1 MCYCEASEF
10 PVMLSAALIFLPGF
24 FPISHRLSNI
34 ALVVNEV
41 SWMKWRKPKQK
52 TKTLNPNYK
61 ISAFSRCFEVM
72 EKIFN
77 DPTLS
82 HLKDLTVSNYP
93 DRVLHSQTAGLHCGS
108 WSFQKQ
114 NESLHYHY
122 YTSLTFVFSL
132 LSSSSFPPHALNCT
146 RYGFL
151 PLTWPSASS

>member
-1 MCYCEASEF
+1 
-10 PVMLSAALIFLPGF
+10 MLLWSKWVPCDVICSTNILAWI
-24 FPISHRLSNI
+24 LSNI
-34 ALVVNEV
+34 TQTFQYSASCEWSVLNEV
-41 SWMKWRKPKQK
+41 EK